1 MKALGVLAAMVVAAA
16 VLAGCEQG
24 TAERWSAEATR
35 YYSKKVLHT
44 DYDLRLI
51 PVDAEASGPLVF
63 TRTELT
69 LADGKRL
76 ALRQI
81 GTGVYRTPSLLS
93 RRIAGAYGFCGDQP
107 VSYLTLHRG
116 PQGLYYV
123 NAGNWPSA
131 PSLPTADE
139 RRIPGACRT
148 TAYRPAGG
156 A

>member
-1 MKALGVLAAMVVAAA
+1 MKALGVLAVMTAAAA
-16 VLAGCEQG
+16 VLAGCDQG
-24 TAERWSAEATR
+24 TAERWSVEATR
-35 YYSKKVLHT
+35 YYSDKVLHT

-51 PVDAEASGPLVF
+51 PVDAEASGPVVF

-76 ALRQI
+76 ALRQV

-93 RRIAGAYGFCGDQP
+93 RRVAADYGLCGAQP

-116 PQGLYYV
+116 PQGLYYL

-131 PSLPTADE
+131 PDLPTADE
-139 RRIPGACRT
+139 RRVPGACET
-148 TAYRPAGG
+148 TAYRPADG